1 MSTPKPPSEPDA
13 AGASALREY
22 NRRRSNR
29 EAAARARLGGLGVL
43 LARAT
48 GDPQTTSAWKQGAHA
63 EIQTGAQ
70 LQKQL
75 RRSGVVLLHDR
86 RIPGRGRANIDHIA
100 IGPGGVTV
108 IDTKAARGRI
118 QLTKVGGL
126 LSPRRDMLLVNG
138 RDRTHQLDALERQIQ
153 AVECALAKADLS
165 HVGVRGAL
173 CYPNIDRL
181 PVLRQLRAR
190 NGTLIIDEPRG
201 VAKLAR
207 RAGALRQ
214 TDVQRIIEQLARR
227 LPQASLDPGAG
238 REG

>member
-1 MSTPKPPSEPDA
+1 MSTRKPPTDPDA

-29 EAAARARLGGLGVL
+29 EATARARLGGLGVL

-48 GDPQTTSAWKQGAHA
+48 GDPQTTSAWKQGAEA

-70 LQKQL
+70 LHKQL
-75 RRSGVVLLHDR
+75 RRSGVMLLHDR
-86 RIPGRGRANIDHIA
+86 RIPGRGRANIDHLA

-126 LSPRRDMLLVNG
+126 LSPRRELLLVNG
-138 RDRTHQLDALERQIQ
+138 RDRTQQLDALERQIQ
-153 AVECALAKADLS
+153 AVERALAKDGLS
-165 HVGVRGAL
+165 DVGVRGAL
-173 CYPNIDRL
+173 CYPNIDGL

-190 NGTLIIDEPRG
+190 NGALIIDDPRG
-201 VAKLAR
+201 VAELAR
-207 RAGALRQ
+207 RAGALSQ
-214 TDVQRIIEQLARR
+214 TDVQRVAEQLALR
-227 LPQASLDPGAG
+227 LPQA
-238 REG
+238 